1 MAPFILLEK
10 QPPAEFLELE
20 VGTGYISLERSGQ
33 FLLEQYPW
41 HLTLETAF
49 FELG

>member
-1 MAPFILLEK
+1 MAPFLLLEK
-10 QPPAEFLELE
+10 QPSAEFLELE
-20 VGTGYISLERSGQ
+20 SGTGYISLERTGQ

-41 HLTLETAF
+41 HLALETSF